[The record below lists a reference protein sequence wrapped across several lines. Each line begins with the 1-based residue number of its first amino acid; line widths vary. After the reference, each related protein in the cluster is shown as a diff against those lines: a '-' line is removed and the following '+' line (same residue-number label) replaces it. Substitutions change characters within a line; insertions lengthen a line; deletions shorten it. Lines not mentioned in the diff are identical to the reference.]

1 MNASVDEAD
10 AAIGGGGDIDAVGDQ
25 DHGGL
30 FPAGEGGEEIDH
42 GGAGSGV
49 EIAGGLVGEE
59 DGRAVDES
67 AGEGGALHLAA
78 GELMGSVKAPVG

>member
-10 AAIGGGGDIDAVGDQ
+10 AAIGGGGDIGAVGDK
-25 DHGGL
+25 DHGGF
-30 FPAGEGGEEIDH
+30 FPAGEGGEQFDH
-42 GGAGSGV
+42 SSAGSRI
-49 EIAGGLVGEE
+49 EIPGGLVSKEY
-59 DGRAVDES
+59 GRAMDEG